1 MTGSTG
7 CFQPSFAVI
16 VATRCTFTG
25 TQLCRNGLTCQRIA
39 GFGTGSNDVANA
51 FGTSVGAKTLTL
63 RQAVLVR
70 VLNKDLWCL
79 IMSTNDSFAS
89 SMTQV
94 GAWIQLRAQI
104 AAIFEFVGA
113 MVLGRVP
120 EVLAYGMVCAMT
132 VSGIWQI
139 VASYFEL
146 NVSSTHSIIGS
157 IIGFALVYGGS
168 DAITWDEPDPT
179 SFPPVKVHDV
189 QVCWKACQSHL

>member
-1 MTGSTG
+1 
-7 CFQPSFAVI
+7 
-16 VATRCTFTG
+16 
-25 TQLCRNGLTCQRIA
+25 
-39 GFGTGSNDVANA
+39 
-51 FGTSVGAKTLTL
+51 VGAKTLTL

-70 VLNKDLWCL
+70 VLNNDLWCL
-79 IMSTNDSFAS
+79 LMSTNDNFAS

-113 MVLGRVP
+113 MVLGRVSTSVIASGIADAKVFAREP